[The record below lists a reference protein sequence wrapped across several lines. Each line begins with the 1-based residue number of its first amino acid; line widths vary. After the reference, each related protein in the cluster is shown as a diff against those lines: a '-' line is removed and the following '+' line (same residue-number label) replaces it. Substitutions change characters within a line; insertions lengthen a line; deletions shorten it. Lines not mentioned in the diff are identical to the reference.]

1 MKIVIRHDFPR
12 RLRYAEV
19 YMQFANAS
27 AYLKINGS
35 RACCF
40 ATIGNTPTEE
50 FSDREYSRLRSS
62 IPVQE
67 VLDDN
72 GEFFVVR
79 NAKGFEERWMKPRWI
94 LSGIRRIRKHLKT
107 HTC

>member
-1 MKIVIRHDFPR
+1 MKLVIRHDLPR

-19 YMQFANAS
+19 YLKFANAS
-27 AYLKINGS
+27 AYVRINGS
-35 RACCF
+35 RASWF
-40 ATIGNTPTEE
+40 ATIGNNPAEE

-79 NAKGFEERWMKPRWI
+79 NAKGFEERWIRPRWI
-94 LSGIRRIRKHLKT
+94 LSGIRKIRKHL
-107 HTC
+107 